1 MNFFLGLIFISF
13 KVAVGADLSDCDRI
27 WRRIESGGF
36 HEKRDLSDYEETLGS
51 QFFDSV
57 RALKPNESWLD
68 AGSGQTHAVTDYLES
83 NPTGGHAVAVTIKP
97 ITENPERIDYWAQ
110 NQQRL
115 KMFVG
120 QDFNKIEKPELGQP
134 KVISDFFGVI
144 SYTAEPDRVLQ
155 TYLDVLAPGGE
166 IFIHTDLGH
175 TQIVSKSS
183 AQPLTLLQWMRAIP
197 GVQVESVRPGTFK
210 ITKAQTSIEVPKLE
224 LVSIQDDQPPKR
236 IFKQKN

>member
-27 WRRIESGGF
+27 WKRIESGGF

-51 QFFDSV
+51 QFFDSL

-68 AGSGQTHAVTDYLES
+68 AGSGQTHAVTEYLEAH
-83 NPTGGHAVAVTIKP
+83 PAGGQAVAVTIKP
-97 ITENPERIDYWAQ
+97 ITENPERIDYWSQ

-120 QDFNKIEKPELGQP
+120 KAFGKIEKTELGQP

-144 SYTAEPDRVLQ
+144 SYTTEPDRVLQ
-155 TYLDVLAPGGE
+155 TYLDILAPGGE
-166 IFIHTDLGH
+166 IFIHTDLAH
-175 TQIVSKSS
+175 TQIVSNISS
-183 AQPLTLLQWMRAIP
+183 QPLTLLQWMRSIP
-197 GVQVESVRPGTFK
+197 EVQIESVRPGTFK
-210 ITKAQTSIEVPKLE
+210 ITKTRSSIEVPRLE

-236 IFKQKN
+236 VFRSK